1 MEENMKEAFVNAMIT
16 ALEGGCNY
24 WAEEVRLLSRVK
36 GDMSIED
43 WFDSGHAIK
52 VLSNDDYEETY
63 IVGHDTFFERV
74 NKLFPDWA
82 EVFSD
87 ENDHDAE
94 DADQFFQFGLFGE
107 VVYG

>member
-1 MEENMKEAFVNAMIT
+1 MKEAFINAMIT

-36 GDMSIED
+36 EDMSIED
-43 WFDSGHAIK
+43 WFDSGHVIK
-52 VLSNDDYEETY
+52 VLSNDDYAETY
-63 IVGHDTFFERV
+63 IVSREAFFHRV
-74 NKLFPDWA
+74 NTLFPDWA

-87 ENDHDAE
+87 EGDHDAE
-94 DADQFFQFGLFGE
+94 DADQFFQFGLLGE